1 MAVLAYPSSQMQSE
15 RTIALARI
23 ALAATA
29 LLAVW
34 LDPAEPAHNAGLT
47 YTLLWLYVL
56 YAVGMLGVV
65 SRWQGGDVLPALSQG
80 IDIIAF
86 SVFQYLSLGPSSPFF
101 VYFIFSLF
109 CGAIRWG
116 WRGTLVTGG
125 LAMVAYLGMARSI
138 SNRFDEVDFE
148 VNRFV
153 IRIAYLGMATGML
166 VYLGR
171 YEARLRSEI
180 ERLARWPVP
189 LSGDPRGAV
198 GRVLE
203 YSARVMNASQVVAVW
218 EATEEPIVHEA
229 RWSARGFVMQR
240 WPPEQMVLRPEDE
253 AELRNATF
261 LCTGDV
267 KTATGVLLVT
277 PAGAL
282 SARAGMPVHPSFL
295 ERLDGQGL
303 ASAPLQTDLVTG
315 RIFFTDF
322 GTPPAEALALTQ
334 VVAREIAASLDQI
347 HAAHQRE
354 ELATREER
362 VRVARDL
369 HDGVL
374 QALTGVRLELRSL
387 AASSPDAAP
396 SLQERLVAL
405 ERALAMEQRELR
417 LFIEGLEPGVR
428 RSGHPSSL
436 AARVDAMRERIALE
450 WKTPVAV
457 RIDPNLPAL
466 DERLETALPLMV
478 HEAAVNALKH
488 GHASRVAVDVR
499 LVGGGLRV
507 AVTDDGSGF
516 PFRGRYD
523 HVALTMCDD
532 SPRSL
537 LNRVAELGGRLAIES
552 SATGSRVEMA
562 LPL

>member
-1 MAVLAYPSSQMQSE
+1 MAVLAYPSSQIQSE
-15 RTIALARI
+15 RTIAFARV
-23 ALAATA
+23 ALAGTA

-47 YTLLWLYVL
+47 YGLLWLYAFYTL
-56 YAVGMLGVV
+56 GLLAVAA
-65 SRWQGGDVLPALSQG
+65 RWQGGDLLPLLSHG

-116 WRGTLVTGG
+116 WRGTLVTGAV
-125 LAMVAYLGMARSI
+125 AMAAYVGMAMSI
-138 SNRFDEVDFE
+138 SNRFEQVEFE

-166 VYLGR
+166 VFLGR

-180 ERLARWPVP
+180 ERLARWPVS
-189 LSGDPRGAV
+189 LSGDPKAAV

-203 YSARVMNASQVVAVW
+203 YGARVMSAGQAVAVW
-218 EATEEPIVHEA
+218 EATEEPVIHEA
-229 RWSARGFVMQR
+229 RWSAGAFVMQH
-240 WPPEQMVLRPEDE
+240 WPPDQMVLRPEDQ
-253 AELRNATF
+253 AELQNATF
-261 LCTGDV
+261 LCPGDV
-267 KTATGVLLVT
+267 TAATGILLAT
-277 PAGAL
+277 PAGTM
-282 SARAGMPVHPSFL
+282 SPRTGMPIHPAFL
-295 ERLDGQGL
+295 GRLAGQGL
-303 ASAPLQTDLVTG
+303 ASAPLHTDLVTG
-315 RIFFTDF
+315 RIFFTDL

-354 ELATREER
+354 ELAMREER

-387 AASSPDAAP
+387 AASSPETAP
-396 SLQERLVAL
+396 STQERLGAL

-428 RSGHPSSL
+428 GSPQPSSL
-436 AARVDAMRERIALE
+436 ASRVGAMRERIALE

-457 RIDPNLPAL
+457 RIDPALPPL

-499 LVGGGLRV
+499 LVDGRLRV

-523 HVALTMCDD
+523 HAALTVSDD
-532 SPRSL
+532 APRSL
-537 LNRVAELGGRLAIES
+537 LNRVAELGGTLAIES

>member
-1 MAVLAYPSSQMQSE
+1 MAVLAYPSTQTQSE

-23 ALAATA
+23 GLAATA

-34 LDPAEPAHNAGLT
+34 LDPAEPAHNAALT
-47 YTLLWLYVL
+47 YSLHWLYVL
-56 YAVGMLGVV
+56 YSVAMFGVV
-65 SRWQGGDVLPALSQG
+65 LRWQGGQVLPALSQAV
-80 IDIIAF
+80 DIVAF

-116 WRGTLVTGG
+116 WRGTLVTGT
-125 LAMVAYLGMARSI
+125 LAMVAYLGMAQSL
-138 SNRFDEVDFE
+138 SNRFEEVEFE

-153 IRIAYLGMATGML
+153 IRIAYLSMATGLL

-180 ERLARWPVP
+180 ERLARWPVS
-189 LSGDPRGAV
+189 LSGDPKGAV

-203 YSARVMNASQVVAVW
+203 YAARVMNAGRVVAVW
-218 EATEEPIVHEA
+218 EATEEPAIHEA
-229 RWSARGFVMQR
+229 HWSAGGFAMQH
-240 WPPEQMVLRPEDE
+240 WPPDQMVLHPEDE
-253 AELRNATF
+253 TTLGHATF
-261 LCTGDV
+261 LCTGEV
-267 KTATGVLLVT
+267 RTATSILLAT
-277 PAGAL
+277 PTGAL
-282 SARAGMPVHPSFL
+282 TVREGMPVHPTFRA
-295 ERLDGQGL
+295 RLDGHGL
-303 ASAPLQTDLVTG
+303 ASAPLRTDLITG
-315 RIFFTDF
+315 RIFFTDV
-322 GTPPAEALALTQ
+322 GTPPAEALPLTQ
-334 VVAREIAASLDQI
+334 VVAREVAASLDQI

-387 AASSPDAAP
+387 AASSPDTVP
-396 SLQERLVAL
+396 SVQDRLTAL

-417 LFIEGLEPGVR
+417 LFIEGLEPGTR
-428 RSGHPSSL
+428 GDGPRSSL
-436 AARVDAMRERIALE
+436 ASRVEAMRERIALE

-457 RIDPNLPAL
+457 RIDPSLPAL
-466 DERLETALPLMV
+466 PGSLEAALPLMV

-499 LVGGGLRV
+499 LVDGRLRV
-507 AVTDDGSGF
+507 TVTDDGSGF
-516 PFRGRYD
+516 PFHGRFE
-523 HVALTMCDD
+523 HATLATSDD
-532 SPRSL
+532 APRSL
-537 LNRVAELGGRLAIES
+537 LNRVAELGGTLAIES
-552 SATGSRVEMA
+552 SVAGSRVEMA